1 MKDIEV
7 ETTKN
12 KETETSKG
20 KDKPPHPVPGAFV
33 EITINNIPKSIHR
46 GHQTVAEIKTVGGVP
61 LADELE
67 QLLDKKLVPLADDG
81 AVTIKGK
88 EVFMSHVRS
97 SASS

>member
-1 MKDIEV
+1 MKDLEV
-7 ETTKN
+7 ETAKT

-20 KDKPPHPVPGAFV
+20 KDKPPRPEPGVFV
-33 EITINNIPKSIHR
+33 QITINGISKSIHR
-46 GHQTVAEIKTVGGVP
+46 GRQTVVEIKNLGGIP

-67 QLLDKKLVPLADDG
+67 QLIDKKLVPLADDG

-97 SASS
+97 GASS